1 MSWVAAAVIGS
12 AAVGAIGS
20 TIAADK
26 QASAAQ
32 SAANTQLQATQEGQ
46 QLLREM
52 YAKNA
57 PYWTPYT
64 TLGETGVSKIT
75 SMMPYL
81 TEQYPT
87 YKPATMADIK
97 AMMPAEYEFMRN
109 QGIGAVR
116 QSMNVGGGGSNATRA
131 ATKFAEDYASQ
142 AYQTALN
149 NYMQQQTLGF
159 NQTQTQRSNIYNT
172 LSNIAGIGQTG
183 SAGLSNLGAG
193 VATNV
198 ANLGVQ
204 GATAVGA
211 GQVGAA
217 NAWAGAAQ
225 NIGSNITNAG
235 ALYGMLGQNRIGN
248 MVTNTPYTTPSP
260 TGPGTYNVGGAP
272 MEINVA

>member
-1 MSWVAAAVIGS
+1 MSWVAVAVVGGAAI
-12 AAVGAIGS
+12 GAIGS
-20 TIAADK
+20 SIAADK
-26 QASAAQ
+26 QASAAT

-46 QLLREM
+46 NLLREM

-64 TLGETGVSKIT
+64 TLGQTGVSNIT

-81 TEQYPT
+81 TQQYPT

-97 AMMPAEYEFMRN
+97 AMMPAEYEFMKN

-172 LSNIAGIGQTG
+172 LSNIAGMGQTG
-183 SAGLSNLGAG
+183 AAGLSNLGSG

-204 GATAVGA
+204 GATAIGA

-225 NIGSNITNAG
+225 NIGSNVANAG
-235 ALYGMLGQNRIGN
+235 MLYGMLGRNTGG

-260 TGPGTYNVGGAP
+260 SGAGTYNVGGAP

>member
-1 MSWVAAAVIGS
+1 MSWVAVAVIGG

-26 QASAAQ
+26 QASAAT

-64 TLGETGVSKIT
+64 NLGEKGVANIT
-75 SMMPYL
+75 SMLPYL
-81 TEQYPT
+81 TEKYPT
-87 YKPATMADIK
+87 YKSATMADIK
-97 AMMPAEYEFMRN
+97 AMMPAEYEFMKN

-131 ATKFAEDYASQ
+131 ATKFAEDYATQ

-172 LSNIAGIGQTG
+172 LSNIAGMGQTG
-183 SAGLSNLGAG
+183 AAGLSNLGAG

-235 ALYGMLGQNRIGN
+235 ALYGMLGQNRIGG
-248 MVTNTPYTTPSP
+248 MVQNTPYTTPSP
-260 TGPGTYNVGGAP
+260 SGPGTYNVGGAP

>member
-1 MSWVAAAVIGS
+1 MSWVAAAIVGG

-20 TIAADK
+20 AISADK

-64 TLGETGVSKIT
+64 TLGETGVTQIT
-75 SMMPYL
+75 SMLPYL
-81 TEQYPT
+81 TEKYPT
-87 YKPATMADIK
+87 YKSATMADIK
-97 AMMPAEYEFMRN
+97 AMMPAEYEFMKN
-109 QGIGAVR
+109 QGLGAIG
-116 QSMNVGGGGSNATRA
+116 QQMNVGGGGSNIARA
-131 ATKFAEDYASQ
+131 QTKFAEDYASQ

-149 NYMQQQTLGF
+149 NYMQQQALGF
-159 NQTQTQRSNIYNT
+159 NQAQTQRSNIYNT
-172 LSNIAGIGQTG
+172 LSNIAGMGQTG
-183 SAGLSNLGAG
+183 AAGLSNLGAG

-211 GQVGAA
+211 GQVGSA
-217 NAWAGAAQ
+217 NAYASGIQ
-225 NIGSNITNAG
+225 GVTGNIANAG
-235 ALYGMLGQNRIGN
+235 MLYGMLGNNRIGN
-248 MVTNTPYTTPSP
+248 MVQNTPYTTPSP

>member
-1 MSWVAAAVIGS
+1 MTWAAVAVAG
-12 AAVGAIGS
+12 AAVVGGVISSSMQAD
-20 TIAADK
+20 AAE
-26 QASAAQ
+26 
-32 SAANTQLQATQEGQ
+32 SAANKQYQSTQDAQNLM
-46 QLLREM
+46 REM

-64 TLGETGVSKIT
+64 KLGETGVSKIS

-97 AMMPAEYEFMRN
+97 AMMPAEYEFMRD

-116 QSMNVGGGGSNATRA
+116 QSMNVGGGGSNITRG
-131 ATKFAEDYASQ
+131 ATKFAEDYATQ

-149 NYMQQQTLGF
+149 NYMQQQNQGF

-172 LSNIAGIGQTG
+172 LQGIAQMGETGAAGI
-183 SAGLSNLGAG
+183 SNLGSG

-198 ANLGVQ
+198 ANAGIQ
-204 GATAVGA
+204 GATALGA

-217 NAWAGAAQ
+217 NAWAGGISNAA
-225 NIGSNITNAG
+225 NNITNAG
-235 ALYGMLGQNRIGN
+235 MMYSMMNRPQTNQPMTQTQYPTTLPEGNYTYSLG
-248 MVTNTPYTTPSP
+248 
-260 TGPGTYNVGGAP
+260 GGFAP
-272 MEINVA
+272 A